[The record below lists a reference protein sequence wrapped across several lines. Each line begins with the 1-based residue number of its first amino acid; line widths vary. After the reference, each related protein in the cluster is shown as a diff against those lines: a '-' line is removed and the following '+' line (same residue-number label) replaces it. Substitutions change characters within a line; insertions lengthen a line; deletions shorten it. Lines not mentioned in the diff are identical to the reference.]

1 MEEQF
6 LNEVFTPEFLKTDDG
21 DLNTCKEVELP
32 TCSTDQYEVPQTTA
46 THKRKAPAKS
56 KDANV

>member
-21 DLNTCKEVELP
+21 DLKEVELP

-46 THKRKAPAKS
+46 TRKRKTPAKS